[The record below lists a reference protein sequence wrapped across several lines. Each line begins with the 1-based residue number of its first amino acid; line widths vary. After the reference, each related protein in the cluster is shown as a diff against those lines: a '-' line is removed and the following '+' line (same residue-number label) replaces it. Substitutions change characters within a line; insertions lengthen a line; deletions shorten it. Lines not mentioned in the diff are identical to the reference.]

1 MEPKFK
7 PCDIV
12 RVKGISGTK
21 LSIKESLVQT
31 CPGGTQI
38 HYTGRLIVKSKYQD
52 DGIHKDDWKFLEH
65 ELEALDVLDKKYEE
79 ISGVDPE
86 DEKAQEKRLEVL
98 KHEDSY
104 MRVSSI
110 FALGR
115 TGDESSVEPL
125 VEVLVKDCNE
135 TKACAAFSLGEIG
148 SGKAVEALSYSLKVD
163 KYDNV
168 KEVLNK
174 APLFL
179 YPVQKR

>member
-79 ISGVDPE
+79 ISKKVEELKLLKEQKIKEQDF
-86 DEKAQEKRLEVL
+86 EKAAEYSHQEKELRIQFDL
-98 KHEDSY
+98 
-104 MRVSSI
+104 
-110 FALGR
+110 
-115 TGDESSVEPL
+115 
-125 VEVLVKDCNE
+125 
-135 TKACAAFSLGEIG
+135 
-148 SGKAVEALSYSLKVD
+148 
-163 KYDNV
+163 
-168 KEVLNK
+168 
-174 APLFL
+174 
-179 YPVQKR
+179 